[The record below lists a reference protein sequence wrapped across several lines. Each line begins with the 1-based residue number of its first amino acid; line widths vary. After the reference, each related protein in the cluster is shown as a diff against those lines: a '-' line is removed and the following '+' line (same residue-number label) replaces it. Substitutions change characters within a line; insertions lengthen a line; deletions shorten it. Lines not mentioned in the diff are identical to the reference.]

1 MARNDRKARR
11 LVVGEETFLWSL
23 RHTHRTLDDGRS
35 TDCCEAL
42 VLRLFR
48 ARGELRIVF
57 RGGPGRTVP
66 GGFPTASGVV
76 GTAEGGFLN
85 LHEPGTAR
93 ALLDEALARGWRPDD
108 PARCETDGWA
118 LFASVATRRGATP
131 QHHGD

>member
-11 LVVGEETFLWSL
+11 LVVDGDTFLWSL
-23 RHTHRTLDDGRS
+23 RHTHRTLNDGRH
-35 TDCCEAL
+35 TECRETL

-48 ARGELRIVF
+48 ARGELRIAF
-57 RGGPGRTVP
+57 RSGPGRTVP

-76 GTAEGGFLN
+76 GTTEGGYLN

-108 PARCETDGWA
+108 PTRRELDGWA
-118 LFASVATRRGATP
+118 LFASVGNRRVTG
-131 QHHGD
+131 